1 MNGVER
7 ETVEHVI
14 INRRT
19 NDEENITIRRMQKLQ
34 MRSTPGLRTQFRMQ
48 PSV

>member
-7 ETVEHVI
+7 ETVEHAI

-19 NDEENITIRRMQKLQ
+19 TNDEEILGYDRK
-34 MRSTPGLRTQFRMQ
+34 
-48 PSV
+48 